1 MLWNAFLLAIREIRR
16 NVLRSILTILGI
28 VIGVASVISMVML
41 GDSTTEK
48 VTSGISKLGTNILT
62 ISPGQERRGPPTEG
76 GNAPQPFDIDDVK
89 AIEREIVGLKAIAP
103 LSTVSVNV
111 VYGNENYSTTAYGTN
126 NDYFVANDWE
136 FVEGEGFSSSE
147 LKAGKSVCIIGETVK
162 EELFGSASPLG
173 VDIRLGSFSCRVKG
187 LLKAKGSSSFG
198 MNQDDL
204 VVVPLRML
212 QRRLAGTLNISSI
225 TVAVEDDVSTDS
237 ITQSLRLLFRER
249 RKIKDG
255 EDENFHIRDMQDVI
269 KTLSATTG
277 MLTMLL
283 GAVAAISLV
292 VGGIGIMNIMLVSVT
307 ERTREI
313 GIRLAIGAFE
323 SEVLLQFLVES
334 VVLSAL
340 GGIVGI
346 ILGLL
351 ITLGITTL
359 FDLPFMLNE
368 GIIILAFVFS
378 TLIGI
383 VFGYFPAKK
392 AANLN
397 PIDALRH
404 E

>member
-1 MLWNAFLLAIREIRR
+1 MLWNAFLLAAREIRR

-28 VIGVASVISMVML
+28 VIGVASVIAMVML
-41 GDSTTEK
+41 GDSTTAK
-48 VTSGISKLGTNILT
+48 VTSGISKLGSNMLT
-62 ISPGQERRGPPTEG
+62 ILPGQERRGPPTSG
-76 GNAPQPFDIDDVK
+76 QTKKQPFDMDDVQ
-89 AIEREIVGLKAIAP
+89 AIQREISGIKAVAP
-103 LSTVSVNV
+103 MSTASVTA

-126 NDYFVANDWE
+126 NDYFIVKDWV
-136 FVEGEGFSSSE
+136 FTEGEVFNSSE
-147 LKAGKSVCIIGETVK
+147 LNAGKSVCIIGESVRK
-162 EELFGSASPLG
+162 ELFGSSSPIG
-173 VDIRLGSFSCRVKG
+173 EKIRLGAFSCIVKG
-187 LLKAKGSSSFG
+187 LLASKGNSSFG
-198 MNQDDL
+198 MDQDDL
-204 VVVPLRML
+204 IVVPLKML
-212 QRRLAGTLNISSI
+212 QRRLTGSQDISNINISVKDGIS
-225 TVAVEDDVSTDS
+225 SDS
-237 ITQSLRLLFRER
+237 VTNSLRLLLRER
-249 RKIKDG
+249 RNIK
-255 EDENFHIRDMQDVI
+255 ENEEENFYIRDMKDI
-269 KTLSATTG
+269 IETLSSTTG

-323 SEVLLQFLVES
+323 REVLLQFLVES

-351 ITLGITTL
+351 ITFGVTTL
-359 FDLPFMLNE
+359 FELPFIFNE
-368 GIIILAFVFS
+368 GIVVIAFVFS

-383 VFGYFPAKK
+383 IFGYFPAKK

>member
-1 MLWNAFLLAIREIRR
+1 MLWNAFLLAAREIRR

-28 VIGVASVISMVML
+28 VIGVASVIAMVML
-41 GDSTTEK
+41 GDSTTAK
-48 VTSGISKLGTNILT
+48 VTSGISKLGSNMLIVL
-62 ISPGQERRGPPTEG
+62 PGQERRGPPTSG
-76 GNAPQPFDIDDVK
+76 KDKKQPFDMDDVQ
-89 AIEREIVGLKAIAP
+89 AIQREISGIKAVAP
-103 LSTVSVNV
+103 MSSASVTA

-126 NDYFVANDWE
+126 NDYFIVKDWV
-136 FVEGEGFSSSE
+136 FKEGEVFNSSE
-147 LKAGKSVCIIGETVK
+147 LNAGKSVCIIGESVRK
-162 EELFGSASPLG
+162 ELFGSSSPVG
-173 VDIRLGSFSCRVKG
+173 EKIRLGAFSCVVKG
-187 LLKAKGSSSFG
+187 LLESKGSSSFG
-198 MNQDDL
+198 MDQDDL
-204 VVVPLRML
+204 IVVPLKML
-212 QRRLAGTLNISSI
+212 QRRLTGSQDISNINIS
-225 TVAVEDDVSTDS
+225 VEDGISSESVTK
-237 ITQSLRLLFRER
+237 SLRLLLRER
-249 RKIKDG
+249 RDIKANQ
-255 EDENFHIRDMQDVI
+255 DENFHIRDMKDI
-269 KTLSATTG
+269 IDTLSSTTG

-323 SEVLLQFLVES
+323 REVLLQFLVES

-340 GGIVGI
+340 GGVVGI

-351 ITLGITTL
+351 ITVGVTIL
-359 FDLPFMLNE
+359 FDLPFIMNE
-368 GIIILAFVFS
+368 GIIVLAFVFS

>member
-1 MLWNAFLLAIREIRR
+1 MLWNAFLLAAREIRR

-28 VIGVASVISMVML
+28 VIGVASVIAMVML
-41 GDSTTEK
+41 GDSTTAK
-48 VTSGISKLGTNILT
+48 VTSGISKLGSNMLIVL
-62 ISPGQERRGPPTEG
+62 PGQERRGPPASG
-76 GNAPQPFDIDDVK
+76 KDKKQPFDMDDVQ
-89 AIEREIVGLKAIAP
+89 AIQREISGIKAVAP
-103 LSTVSVNV
+103 MSAASVTA

-126 NDYFVANDWE
+126 NDYFIVKDWV
-136 FVEGEGFSSSE
+136 FQEGEAFNSSE
-147 LKAGKSVCIIGETVK
+147 LNAGKSVCIIGESVRK
-162 EELFGSASPLG
+162 ELFGSSSPVG
-173 VDIRLGSFSCRVKG
+173 EKIRLGAFSCVVKG
-187 LLKAKGSSSFG
+187 LLASKGSSSFG
-198 MNQDDL
+198 MDQDDL
-204 VVVPLRML
+204 IVVPMKML
-212 QRRLAGTLNISSI
+212 QRRLTGTQDISNINISVKDGISSESV
-225 TVAVEDDVSTDS
+225 TK
-237 ITQSLRLLFRER
+237 SLRLLLRER
-249 RKIKDG
+249 RNIK
-255 EDENFHIRDMQDVI
+255 ENQEENFHIRDMKDI
-269 KTLSATTG
+269 IETLSSTTG

-323 SEVLLQFLVES
+323 REVLLQFLVES

-340 GGIVGI
+340 GGVIGI

-351 ITLGITTL
+351 ITVGVTI
-359 FDLPFMLNE
+359 FFKLPFIMNE
-368 GIIILAFVFS
+368 GIIVLAFVFS

>member
-1 MLWNAFLLAIREIRR
+1 MLWNAFLLAAREIRR

-28 VIGVASVISMVML
+28 VIGVASVIAMVML
-41 GDSTTEK
+41 GDSTTAK
-48 VTSGISKLGTNILT
+48 VTSGISKLGSNMLIVL
-62 ISPGQERRGPPTEG
+62 PGQERRGPPVSG
-76 GNAPQPFDIDDVK
+76 RDKKQPFDMDDVK
-89 AIEREIVGLKAIAP
+89 AIQREISGIKAVAP
-103 LSTVSVNV
+103 MSSASITA

-126 NDYFVANDWE
+126 NDYFIVKDWV
-136 FVEGEGFSSSE
+136 FKEGEAFNSSE
-147 LKAGKSVCIIGETVK
+147 LNAGKSVCIIGESVRK
-162 EELFGSASPLG
+162 ELFGSSSPVG
-173 VDIRLGSFSCRVKG
+173 EKIRLGAFSCVVKG
-187 LLKAKGSSSFG
+187 LLESKGSSSFG
-198 MNQDDL
+198 MDQDDL
-204 VVVPLRML
+204 IVVPMKML
-212 QRRLAGTLNISSI
+212 QRRLTGTQDISNINIS
-225 TVAVEDDVSTDS
+225 VEDGISSESVTK
-237 ITQSLRLLFRER
+237 SLRLLLRER
-249 RKIKDG
+249 RNIK
-255 EDENFHIRDMQDVI
+255 ENQEENFHIRDMKDI
-269 KTLSATTG
+269 IETLSSTTG

-323 SEVLLQFLVES
+323 REVLLQFLVES

-340 GGIVGI
+340 GGVIGI

-351 ITLGITTL
+351 ITVGVTIL
-359 FDLPFMLNE
+359 FDLAFIMNE
-368 GIIILAFVFS
+368 GIIVLAFVFS

>member
-1 MLWNAFLLAIREIRR
+1 MLWNAFLLAAREIRR

-28 VIGVASVISMVML
+28 VIGVASVIAMVML
-41 GDSTTEK
+41 GDSTTAK
-48 VTSGISKLGTNILT
+48 VTSGISKLGSNMLIVL
-62 ISPGQERRGPPTEG
+62 PGQERRGPPTSG
-76 GNAPQPFDIDDVK
+76 KDKKQPFDMDDVQ
-89 AIEREIVGLKAIAP
+89 AIQREISGIKAVAP
-103 LSTVSVNV
+103 MSSASVTA

-126 NDYFVANDWE
+126 NDYFIVKDWV
-136 FVEGEGFSSSE
+136 FKDGEAFNSSE
-147 LKAGKSVCIIGETVK
+147 LNAGKSVCIIGESVRK
-162 EELFGSASPLG
+162 ELFGSNSPIG
-173 VDIRLGSFSCRVKG
+173 EKIRLGTFSCRVKG
-187 LLKAKGSSSFG
+187 LLESKGSSSFG
-198 MNQDDL
+198 MDQDDL
-204 VVVPLRML
+204 IVVPMKML
-212 QRRLAGTLNISSI
+212 QRRLTGTQDISNISISVKDGI
-225 TVAVEDDVSTDS
+225 SSDTVTN
-237 ITQSLRLLFRER
+237 SLRLLLRER
-249 RKIKDG
+249 RNIKGND
-255 EDENFHIRDMQDVI
+255 DENFHIRDMKDI
-269 KTLSATTG
+269 IETLSSTTG

-323 SEVLLQFLVES
+323 REVLLQFLVES

-340 GGIVGI
+340 GGVVGI

-351 ITLGITTL
+351 ITVGVTIL
-359 FDLPFMLNE
+359 FKLPFIMNE
-368 GIIILAFVFS
+368 GIIVLAFVFS

>member
-16 NVLRSILTILGI
+16 NVMRSILTILGI
-28 VIGVASVISMVML
+28 VIGVASVIAMVML
-41 GDSTTEK
+41 GDSTTAK
-48 VTSGISKLGTNILT
+48 VTSGISKLGSNMLT
-62 ISPGQERRGPPTEG
+62 LSPGQERRGPPTG
-76 GNAPQPFDIDDVK
+76 GQTKKEPFESDDID
-89 AIEREIVGLKAIAP
+89 AIEREISGIKAVAP
-103 LSTVSVNV
+103 MSSSSVTA

-126 NDYFVANDWE
+126 NDYFIVKDWS
-136 FVEGEGFSSSE
+136 FAEGEEFTSSE
-147 LKAGKSVCIIGETVK
+147 LKAGKSVCIIGESVR
-162 EELFGSASPLG
+162 EALFGSASPLG
-173 VDIRLGSFSCRVKG
+173 ESIRLGAFSCKVKG
-187 LLKAKGSSSFG
+187 LLSPKGSAAFG
-198 MNQDDL
+198 MDQDDL
-204 VVVPLRML
+204 VVVPLKML
-212 QRRLAGTLNISSI
+212 QRRLTGSQDIGSISIS
-225 TVAVEDDVSTDS
+225 VKDGVSSDRVKE
-237 ITQSLRLLFRER
+237 SLRLLFRER
-249 RKIKDG
+249 RAIKGSD
-255 EDENFHIRDMQDVI
+255 EENFHIRDMKDI
-269 KTLSATTG
+269 IETLSSTTG

-334 VVLSAL
+334 VVLAAL

-351 ITLGITTL
+351 ITVGVTIA
-359 FDLPFMLNE
+359 FHLPFMLNQ
-368 GIIILAFVFS
+368 GIIVLAFVFS
-378 TLIGI
+378 TLIGV

>member
-1 MLWNAFLLAIREIRR
+1 MLWNAFLLAAREIRR

-28 VIGVASVISMVML
+28 VIGVASVIAMVML
-41 GDSTTEK
+41 GDSTTAK
-48 VTSGISKLGTNILT
+48 VTSGISKLGSNMLT
-62 ISPGQERRGPPTEG
+62 VLPGQETRGPPTSG
-76 GNAPQPFDIDDVK
+76 TGKKQPFDMDDVK
-89 AIEREIVGLKAIAP
+89 AIQREISGIKAVAP
-103 LSTVSVNV
+103 MSSASVTA

-126 NDYFVANDWE
+126 NDYFIVKDWV
-136 FVEGEGFSSSE
+136 FKDGEAFNSSE
-147 LKAGKSVCIIGETVK
+147 LNAGKSVCIIGESVRK
-162 EELFGSASPLG
+162 ELFGSSSPVG
-173 VDIRLGSFSCRVKG
+173 EKIRLGAFSCVVKG
-187 LLKAKGSSSFG
+187 LLESKGSSSFG
-198 MNQDDL
+198 MDQDDL
-204 VVVPLRML
+204 IVVPMKML
-212 QRRLAGTLNISSI
+212 QRRLTGTQDISNINIS
-225 TVAVEDDVSTDS
+225 VEDGISSESV
-237 ITQSLRLLFRER
+237 IKSLRLLLRER
-249 RKIKDG
+249 RNIK
-255 EDENFHIRDMQDVI
+255 ENQDENFHIRDMKDI
-269 KTLSATTG
+269 IETLSSTTG

-323 SEVLLQFLVES
+323 REVLLQFLVES

-340 GGIVGI
+340 GGVIGI

-351 ITLGITTL
+351 ITVGVTIL
-359 FDLPFMLNE
+359 FDLAFIMNE
-368 GIIILAFVFS
+368 GIIVLAFVFS

>member
-28 VIGVASVISMVML
+28 VIGVASVIAMVML
-41 GDSTTEK
+41 GDSTTEQ
-48 VTSGISKLGTNILT
+48 VTSGISKLGSNMLT
-62 ISPGQERRGPPTEG
+62 LSPGQERRGPQTEG
-76 GNAPQPFDIDDVK
+76 ESKTEPFDIDDVK
-89 AIEREIVGLKAIAP
+89 AIQREISGVKAVAP
-103 LSTVSVNV
+103 LSSSSVSVI
-111 VYGNENYSTTAYGTN
+111 YGNENYSTTAYGTN
-126 NDYFVANDWE
+126 NDYFIAKEWE
-136 FVEGEGFSSSE
+136 FVEGEEFSSSE
-147 LKAGKSVCIIGETVK
+147 LKAGKSVCIIGETVR

-173 VDIRLGSFSCRVKG
+173 VKIRLGAFSCRVKG
-187 LLKAKGSSSFG
+187 LLKAKGTASFG
-198 MNQDDL
+198 MDQDDL
-204 VVVPLRML
+204 VVVPLKML
-212 QRRLAGTLNISSI
+212 QRRLTGTQDISSVTI
-225 TVAVEDDVSTDS
+225 SVKEDVSTDS
-237 ITQSLRLLFRER
+237 VTQSLRLLFRDR
-249 RKIKDG
+249 RNIKDG
-255 EDENFHIRDMQDVI
+255 EDENFHIMDMKDI
-269 KTLSATTG
+269 IETLSSTTG

-351 ITLGITTL
+351 ITLGVTTA
-359 FDLPFMLNE
+359 FDLPFMLNK

-378 TLIGI
+378 TLIGV

>member
-1 MLWNAFLLAIREIRR
+1 MLWNAFLLAAREIRR

-28 VIGVASVISMVML
+28 VIGVASVIAMVML
-41 GDSTTEK
+41 GDSTTAK
-48 VTSGISKLGTNILT
+48 VTSGISKLGTNMLIVL
-62 ISPGQERRGPPTEG
+62 PGQEKRGPPTSG
-76 GNAPQPFDIDDVK
+76 KDNKQPFDMDDVQ
-89 AIEREIVGLKAIAP
+89 AIQREISGIKAVAP
-103 LSTVSVNV
+103 MSSASVTA

-126 NDYFVANDWE
+126 NDYFIVKDWV
-136 FVEGEGFSSSE
+136 FKDGEAFNSSE
-147 LKAGKSVCIIGETVK
+147 LNAGKSVCIIGESVRK
-162 EELFGSASPLG
+162 ELFGSSSPIG
-173 VDIRLGSFSCRVKG
+173 EKIRLGTFSCRVKG
-187 LLKAKGSSSFG
+187 LLESKGSSSFG
-198 MNQDDL
+198 MDQDDL
-204 VVVPLRML
+204 IVVPMKML
-212 QRRLAGTLNISSI
+212 QRRLTGTQDISNINISVKDGISSD
-225 TVAVEDDVSTDS
+225 AVTN
-237 ITQSLRLLFRER
+237 SLRLLLRER
-249 RKIKDG
+249 RNIKEND
-255 EDENFHIRDMQDVI
+255 DENFYIRDMKDVI
-269 KTLSATTG
+269 ETLSSTTG

-323 SEVLLQFLVES
+323 REVLLQFLVES

-351 ITLGITTL
+351 ITVGVTIL
-359 FDLPFMLNE
+359 FNLPFIMNE
-368 GIIILAFVFS
+368 GIIVLAFVFS

>member
-1 MLWNAFLLAIREIRR
+1 MLWNALLLAIREIRR

-28 VIGVASVISMVML
+28 VIGVASVIAMVML
-41 GDSTTEK
+41 GDSTTAQ
-48 VTSGISKLGTNILT
+48 VTSGISKLGSNMLT
-62 ISPGQERRGPPTEG
+62 LSPGQEKRGPPTQGET
-76 GNAPQPFDIDDVK
+76 AEAFKIDDVK
-89 AIEREIVGLKAIAP
+89 AIQREISGIKAVAP
-103 LSTVSVNV
+103 LSSSSVNV
-111 VYGNENYSTTAYGTN
+111 VFGNENYSTTAYGTT
-126 NDYFVANDWE
+126 NDYFIAKDWE
-136 FVEGEGFSSSE
+136 FAEGVQFSSSE
-147 LKAGKSVCIIGETVK
+147 MKAGKSVCIIGETVR

-173 VDIRLGSFSCRVKG
+173 EKIRLGAFSCKVKG
-187 LLKAKGSSSFG
+187 LLKSKGTSSFG
-198 MNQDDL
+198 MDQDDL
-204 VVVPLRML
+204 VVVPLKML
-212 QRRLAGTLNISSI
+212 QRRLTGTQDINSINISVKDGI
-225 TVAVEDDVSTDS
+225 STDS
-237 ITQSLRLLFRER
+237 VTESLRLLFIER
-249 RKIKDG
+249 RDIKKG
-255 EDENFHIRDMQDVI
+255 EDENFNIRDMKDI
-269 KTLSATTG
+269 IETLSKTTG

-334 VVLSAL
+334 VVLAAL
-340 GGIVGI
+340 GGVVGI
-346 ILGLL
+346 LLGLV
-351 ITLGITTL
+351 ITIGVTTM
-359 FDLPFMLNE
+359 FDLPFILNS
-368 GIIILAFVFS
+368 GIIVLAFIFS

>member
-28 VIGVASVISMVML
+28 VIGVASVIAMVML
-41 GDSTTEK
+41 GDATTAQ
-48 VTSGISKLGTNILT
+48 VTSGISKLGSNMLT
-62 ISPGQERRGPPTEG
+62 LSPGQERRGPGTEG
-76 GNAPQPFDIDDVK
+76 QSQTEAFDIDDVK
-89 AIEREIVGLKAIAP
+89 AIKREINGVKAAAP
-103 LSTVSVNV
+103 LSSSSVSVI
-111 VYGNENYSTTAYGTN
+111 YGNENYSTTAYGTN
-126 NDYFVANDWE
+126 NEYFIVKSWE
-136 FVEGEGFSSSE
+136 FLEGEEFSTTE
-147 LKAGKSVCIIGETVK
+147 IKAGKSVCIIGETVRK
-162 EELFGSASPLG
+162 ELFGSGSPLG
-173 VDIRLGSFSCRVKG
+173 VKIRLGTFSCRVKG
-187 LLKAKGSSSFG
+187 LLKSKGTASFG
-198 MNQDDL
+198 MDQDDL

-212 QRRLAGTLNISSI
+212 QRRLTGTQDISSI
-225 TVAVEDDVSTDS
+225 SISVKDDVSTDS
-237 ITQSLRLLFRER
+237 VTQSLRLLFRER
-249 RKIKDG
+249 RNIKAG
-255 EDENFHIRDMQDVI
+255 EDENFNIRDMKDI
-269 KTLSATTG
+269 IETLSTTTG

-340 GGIVGI
+340 GGVIGI
-346 ILGLL
+346 ILGII
-351 ITLGITTL
+351 ITLVVASA
-359 FDLPFMLNE
+359 FDLPFILNE
-368 GIIILAFVFS
+368 GIIVLAFVFS

-383 VFGYFPAKK
+383 LFGYFPAKK

>member
-28 VIGVASVISMVML
+28 VIGVASVIAMVML
-41 GDSTTEK
+41 GDSTTAQ
-48 VTSGISKLGTNILT
+48 VTSGISKLGSNMLT
-62 ISPGQERRGPPTEG
+62 LSPGQERRGPPTG
-76 GNAPQPFDIDDVK
+76 AGTKTQPFHMDDVK
-89 AIEREIVGLKAIAP
+89 AIQREISGIKAVAP
-103 LSTVSVNV
+103 LSSSSVSVI
-111 VYGNENYSTTAYGTN
+111 YGNENYSTTAYGTN
-126 NDYFVANDWE
+126 NDYFIVKDWE
-136 FVEGEGFSSSE
+136 FLEGEEFSSSE
-147 LKAGKSVCIIGETVK
+147 LKAGKSICIIGETVK

-173 VDIRLGSFSCRVKG
+173 EKIRLGAFSCRVKG
-187 LLKAKGSSSFG
+187 LLKSKGTASFG
-198 MNQDDL
+198 MDQDDL
-204 VVVPLRML
+204 VVVPIKML
-212 QRRLAGTLNISSI
+212 QRRLSGTQDIGSINIS
-225 TVAVEDDVSTDS
+225 VKDGVSTS
-237 ITQSLRLLFRER
+237 GVTQSLRLLFRDR
-249 RKIKDG
+249 RNVKSG
-255 EDENFHIRDMQDVI
+255 EDENFHIRDMKDII
-269 KTLSATTG
+269 KTLSSTTG

-334 VVLSAL
+334 VVLAAL

-346 ILGLL
+346 ILGLF
-351 ITLGITTL
+351 ITLGVTSA
-359 FDLPFMLNE
+359 FDLPFVLNQ
-368 GIIILAFVFS
+368 GIILLAFAFS
-378 TLIGI
+378 TFIGI

>member
-1 MLWNAFLLAIREIRR
+1 MLWNAFLLAAREIRR

-28 VIGVASVISMVML
+28 VIGVASVIAMVML
-41 GDSTTEK
+41 GDSTTAK
-48 VTSGISKLGTNILT
+48 VTSGISKLGSNMLIVL
-62 ISPGQERRGPPTEG
+62 PGQERRGPPTSG
-76 GNAPQPFDIDDVK
+76 KDKKQPFDIDDVQ
-89 AIEREIVGLKAIAP
+89 AIQREISGIKAVAP
-103 LSTVSVNV
+103 MSSASITA

-126 NDYFVANDWE
+126 NDYFIVKDWV
-136 FVEGEGFSSSE
+136 FKEGEAFNSSE
-147 LKAGKSVCIIGETVK
+147 LNAGKSVCIIGESVK
-162 EELFGSASPLG
+162 KELFGSSSPVG
-173 VDIRLGSFSCRVKG
+173 EKIRLGAFSCIVKG
-187 LLKAKGSSSFG
+187 LLESKGSSSFG
-198 MNQDDL
+198 MDQDDL
-204 VVVPLRML
+204 IVVPLKML
-212 QRRLAGTLNISSI
+212 QRRLTGTQDISNINIS
-225 TVAVEDDVSTDS
+225 VEDGISSESVTK
-237 ITQSLRLLFRER
+237 SLRLLLRER
-249 RKIKDG
+249 RDIK
-255 EDENFHIRDMQDVI
+255 ENQDENFYIRDMKDI
-269 KTLSATTG
+269 IETLSSTTG

-323 SEVLLQFLVES
+323 REVLLQFLVES

-340 GGIVGI
+340 GGVIGI

-351 ITLGITTL
+351 ITFGVTAL
-359 FDLPFMLNE
+359 FDLPFIMNE
-368 GIIILAFVFS
+368 GIIVLAFVFS

>member
-41 GDSTTEK
+41 GDSTTEQ

-62 ISPGQERRGPPTEG
+62 ISPGQEKRGPPTEDG
-76 GNAPQPFDIDDVK
+76 SKPIPFDIDDVK
-89 AIEREIVGLKAIAP
+89 AIEREVVGLKAVAP
-103 LSTVSVNV
+103 LSTASVNV

-126 NDYFVANDWE
+126 NDYFIAKDWE
-136 FVEGEGFSSSE
+136 FSEGEVFSNSE
-147 LKAGKSVCIIGETVK
+147 LKAGKSVCIIGETVR

-173 VDIRLGSFSCRVKG
+173 VKIRLGSFSCMVKG
-187 LLKAKGSSSFG
+187 LLESKGTSSFG

-237 ITQSLRLLFRER
+237 VTQSLRLLFRER

-269 KTLSATTG
+269 ETLSATTG

-323 SEVLLQFLVES
+323 REVLLQFLVEA

-340 GGIVGI
+340 GGVVGI

-351 ITLGITTL
+351 ITLGVTTM

-368 GIIILAFVFS
+368 GIIVLAFVFS